1 MVGPGVVC
9 NNIREIALLIS
20 RHSIFYVFSI
30 VVVLVVLET
39 ASYSVVK
46 VLQKKG
52 VFYKPVVH
60 ASYQDYL
67 SKRDPLLGWP
77 SPGEFGTGDKYD
89 SSGSRIIPSFPDAK
103 NHQACISLYGDSFT
117 YSSEVD
123 HADAWSNV
131 LSRLLGCRVANYGV
145 GGYGTDQSYLRF
157 KKNADDG
164 SGIVF
169 LNHLSENILRNVNQF
184 RDLLYPAKGLSFTPR
199 FVVNE
204 AGDLDL
210 IPLPAFSAAQY
221 KDVVS
226 YPAEYLSDE
235 YFLPGGPSGVT
246 VAAFPYTVSV
256 ARGFKHFHVKSRL
269 RGEPWYLEFYNDD
282 HPSRGLEVTAEIL
295 SEFHREALER
305 GKLPVVT
312 IIPTGVDLSYFL
324 EHGVWPFDTLIGK
337 LSVRDIEVFNFGE
350 GILARI
356 DNDNPCLLFD
366 DCSGHYN
373 EKGYK
378 IIAELA
384 YELLE
389 RRGLLPRI
397 EMRDRPGHEV
407 SG

>member
-1 MVGPGVVC
+1 M
-9 NNIREIALLIS
+9 
-20 RHSIFYVFSI
+20 FSL
-30 VVVLVVLET
+30 VLVLGILEL

-89 SSGSRIIPSFPDAK
+89 SSGSRITPSFPGA
-103 NHQACISLYGDSFT
+103 NIHPACVSLYGDSFT
-117 YSSEVD
+117 YGSEVG
-123 HADAWSNV
+123 HADAWGNV

-157 KKNADDG
+157 KKNIDDG

-184 RDLLYPAKGLSFTPR
+184 RDLLYPARGLSFTPR

-210 IPLPAFSAAQY
+210 IPLPAFTAARYQ
-221 KDVVS
+221 DVVS
-226 YPAEYLSDE
+226 YPEKYLENE

-256 ARGFKHFHVKSRL
+256 ARGFRHFHVKSRL
-269 RGEPWYLEFYNDD
+269 RGEPWYLDFYSHE
-282 HPSRGLEVTAEIL
+282 HPSGGLGVTAAIL
-295 SEFHREALER
+295 TEFHREARER
-305 GKLPVVT
+305 GKLPVIT
-312 IIPTGVDLSYFL
+312 IIPTGVDLLYFQA
-324 EHGVWPFDTLIGK
+324 HGAWPYETLISE
-337 LSVRDIEVFNFGE
+337 LTLHDIGVFNFGE
-350 GILARI
+350 EILARI
-356 DNDNPCLLFD
+356 DNGNPCMLFA

-373 EKGYK
+373 AKGNR
-378 IIAELA
+378 IIAEIA
-384 YELLE
+384 HDLLK
-389 RRGLLPRI
+389 RRGLLRGI
-397 EMRDRPGHEV
+397 GIQDK
-407 SG
+407 